1 MLSMQDNPKE
11 RSISEHRI
19 NNFLDM
25 IQNKAQNLTTF
36 IKEEDALKK
45 DELCVIDGLKSIKA
59 SDKKKPNEVIW
70 QNFYDRAK

>member
-1 MLSMQDNPKE
+1 
-11 RSISEHRI
+11 
-19 NNFLDM
+19 M